1 MIQRRVVSILI
12 LGFTLLLT
20 GCRSTATP
28 LPPLESAPTETPGVI
43 VILPTPTSKP
53 TPDLLGTP
61 VIAGPTPGT
70 TPTPGE
76 PVSSAL
82 LGQRQEGGELGRI
95 WSLANLRYGEHEDR
109 LRLVIEMAES
119 GTSVPRYT
127 AVEVDNALKP
137 FPGDVDPDWG
147 SARIDIVISDLY
159 AREYPLA
166 SELPLEMKDRPVTVI
181 SRLPTFDDAR
191 LGFSIWLTEPAE
203 FEIHELT
210 EPVRIVVDVIYP

>member
-1 MIQRRVVSILI
+1 MIQQRVVSILV
-12 LGFTLLLT
+12 LGLVLLA
-20 GCRSTATP
+20 GCRATATP
-28 LPPLESAPTETPGVI
+28 LPPLERAPTETPGLI
-43 VILPTPTSKP
+43 VVLPTPTPKP
-53 TPDLLGTP
+53 APDLLGTP
-61 VIAGPTPGT
+61 GIAGPTPGT
-70 TPTPGE
+70 TPTAGE
-76 PVSSAL
+76 PVSSVL

-127 AVEVDNALKP
+127 AVEVDNALNP
-137 FPGDVDPDWG
+137 FPGEVNPDWG
-147 SARIDIVISDLY
+147 PARIDIIISDLY

-166 SELPLEMKDRPVTVI
+166 SELPVELQERPVTAI
-181 SRLPTFDDAR
+181 SRFPTFDDAR
-191 LGFSIWLTEPAE
+191 LGFSLWLAEPAE